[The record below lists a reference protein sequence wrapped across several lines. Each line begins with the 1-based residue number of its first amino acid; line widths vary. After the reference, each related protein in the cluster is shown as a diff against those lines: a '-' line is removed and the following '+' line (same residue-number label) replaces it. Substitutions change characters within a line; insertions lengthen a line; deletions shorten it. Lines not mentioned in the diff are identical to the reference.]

1 MPKELFMDT
10 LRAWREQ
17 NPNPEALYISVIP
30 KMVADSMALEGDIVD
45 IGFLEKNLAL
55 V

>member
-1 MPKELFMDT
+1 MPKELFMST

-17 NPNPEALYISVIP
+17 NPNPEAAYMAVIP
-30 KMVADSMALEGDIVD
+30 KMVADSMALEGDRVD
-45 IGFLEKNLAL
+45 LGFLERNLAL